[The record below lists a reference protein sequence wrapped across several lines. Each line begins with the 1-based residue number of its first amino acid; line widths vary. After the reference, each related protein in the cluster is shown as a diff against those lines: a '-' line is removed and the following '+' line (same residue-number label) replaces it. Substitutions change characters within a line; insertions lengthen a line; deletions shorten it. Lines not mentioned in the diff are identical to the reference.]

1 MRTPRSA
8 PWTCPQC
15 GRTVPARQPQC
26 HCGVMWSESPAAHRA
41 AEGKGASSGSAGR
54 ALFVFALFAAA
65 VYGLYAAAQ
74 KREQSLQAA
83 EAAQRERLRLESN
96 SAGAGVAAPPETLPP
111 AFTPSTYTPPVGGG
125 VGFPSP
131 RAETAPATL
140 KARPNAANAE
150 EPSPTSMEEAWARA
164 SELLEAPLQKITAE
178 TAELQMRYAP
188 FASTCLDSPAGNW
201 LVAMRSGALVRGGP
215 TYSRFGVNM
224 DCEFA
229 RKQLVARGN
238 TLKAELETAE
248 RLAHSHSVLPGHW
261 RKLVADH
268 QLDVWDAY

>member
-1 MRTPRSA
+1 MRTPRSV

-41 AEGKGASSGSAGR
+41 AEGAGASSGSGGR
-54 ALFVFALFAAA
+54 ALFVVALFAAA
-65 VYGLYAAAQ
+65 GYGLYAAAQ
-74 KREQSLQAA
+74 KREQRLQAA
-83 EAAQRERLRLESN
+83 EAARQERLRME
-96 SAGAGVAAPPETLPP
+96 ARAAGVAPPPETVPP

-125 VGFPSP
+125 FGFPSP
-131 RAETAPATL
+131 RAEATPVTL
-140 KARPNAANAE
+140 KARPNTGNAD
-150 EPSPTSMEEAWARA
+150 EPSPTSLEEAWTRA
-164 SELLEAPLQKITAE
+164 SELLEEPLQKITAE

-201 LVAMRSGALVRGGP
+201 LIAMRSGALVRGGP
-215 TYSRFGVNM
+215 TYSRFGVTM

-238 TLKAELETAE
+238 TLKAEMETAE

-261 RKLVADH
+261 RKLVAEH
-268 QLDVWDAY
+268 QLDIWDAY